1 MKIEIINEN
10 NKKIKNIGIFLW
22 IVSALMMIRAVIDPW
37 LVVDLAIL
45 VALAYFA
52 YYKLSRKS
60 IYWAS
65 LYYLFD
71 TFLFLD
77 IYTGNLVALVVRSAV
92 LFWLISTCFAIYE
105 ERELRKPE
113 MRLE

>member
-1 MKIEIINEN
+1 MDC
-10 NKKIKNIGIFLW
+10 
-22 IVSALMMIRAVIDPW
+22 SALMMIRAVIDPW

-77 IYTGNLVALVVRSAV
+77 IYTGNLVALVIVAV
-92 LFWLISTCFAIYE
+92 LFWLISTCFAIMKKE
-105 ERELRKPE
+105 NLRSLK
-113 MRLE
+113 